1 MGELGGCGG
10 NPRLGSRGVGGMR
23 GEGGQGAERGRKAG
37 ICHKGRG
44 SGGKACVIGEGQEA
58 LGSVVRDWCQE
69 VTALG
74 EEAEGLLLGRRAVG
88 LSVTWLLP
96 RGALI

>member
-1 MGELGGCGG
+1 MGELGGSGG
-10 NPRLGSRGVGGMR
+10 NPRLGSRGVEEMR

-37 ICHKGRG
+37 ICRKGRG
-44 SGGKACVIGEGQEA
+44 SGGKACVIGKGQVA

-69 VTALG
+69 VIALG